1 MLFYAKNIAEKKAAR
16 SRHLY
21 GGPSLP
27 IKKKNKNENKRKIK
41 KKIKKYWKNEKK
53 YYWGKKPT
61 KLSWPINAKSDT

>member
-41 KKIKKYWKNEKK
+41 KKIKKIEKMKKNTIEEKNPQN
-53 YYWGKKPT
+53 YHGP
-61 KLSWPINAKSDT
+61 